1 MKTSITLL
9 IACYILTWSQN
20 LSAQS
25 NTPDSFNNLQSL
37 SAGTSMFRTFD
48 NRYKGM
54 KGTPMLLENY
64 VPARIIML
72 SGMKVKHDKVN
83 FDSYNNELMVI
94 QNGIESVV
102 SMTLV
107 SHFILEPTSADSV
120 FFEKVQDIDG
130 RIRFFQRIYSG
141 RNLSFVKKHFKE
153 LVEPNNTGAY
163 SAGRQYAELVPEET
177 YFLKIGKELKV
188 FKNKKTF
195 LQQLPGNQ
203 ESAEQFIKSE
213 KVDFKND
220 QSIMRLVEFLDKGQS
235 S

>member
-1 MKTSITLL
+1 MKTTIILL
-9 IACYILTWSQN
+9 IACCICTCNSVLF
-20 LSAQS
+20 AQS
-25 NTPDSFNNLQSL
+25 NAADNYFNLQSL
-37 SAGTSMFRTFD
+37 SSGTSMFRSFD

-102 SMTLV
+102 SMALV
-107 SHFILEPTSADSV
+107 SHFILEPTSPDTL
-120 FFEKVQDIDG
+120 FFEKVEDVDAKT
-130 RIRFFQRIYSG
+130 RFFQRLYAG
-141 RNLSFVKKHFKE
+141 KNLSFVKKHFKE
-153 LVEPNNTGAY
+153 LIAPNNTGAY
-163 SAGRQYAELVPEET
+163 SAGREYAELVPEQT
-177 YFLKIGKELKV
+177 YFLKIGKELKP

-195 LQQLPGNQ
+195 LQQLPGNH
-203 ESAEQFIKSE
+203 ENAEQFIKNE
-213 KVDFKND
+213 KVDFKNE
-220 QSIMRLVEFLDKGQS
+220 QSIMRLVEFLDKDQS